1 MKRILV
7 IIALCSPLLMQ
18 AQSIEHIL
26 KSIEQNNKELKAQK
40 HAADATKMEN
50 RTNNNLPDPTVSYSS
65 FYSNGAEGGHGTEFV
80 ASQGFDFPTQYIARN
95 RQATLQNEAV
105 DKQQQAA
112 RRDILLN
119 AKNLCLD
126 LILLNQE
133 KTLMDIRMKN
143 ADELQA
149 LYEKRL
155 TTGDA
160 NILEVNKIK
169 MERMNVQTEVAQN
182 SAAHRTALQS
192 LLAMNGNMPLEFAET
207 TYPAIQEINDYNVMR
222 DEVMASDLD
231 LQAAAATARAA
242 EKQVSVDR
250 QGWLPKLEAGFRR
263 NTDDAVSMN
272 GFVVG
277 GSLPLFQNRKK
288 VKIAK
293 AQAISAQLMQESA
306 KDRVEASL
314 MSLFNEMQ
322 QLKDA
327 MNAYDVPLMYRSLDL
342 LKQALTEGQISLIEY
357 FVETESI
364 YKNLQA
370 YMQIENQYQK
380 VMANIYKN
388 YNGGGYENS
397 ANMLAGLLIPE
408 ASRKKVFAV
417 FSDNKGQSYSND
429 FCVETKGTA
438 GYLKL
443 NSNRIYILTSQS
455 TASSSEVVINSL
467 NPFMDVILIG
477 ELTEGKNV
485 GMEMQKNDKYE
496 WIYWPITL
504 RVTNAVNDDYSAGFK
519 PDIEWNE
526 YDLTQNPTDALLP
539 LGDPDEFMLGKA
551 ISLITGINRSARS
564 MNTLG
569 IFSKCL

>member
-40 HAADATKMEN
+40 HAADETKMEN

-357 FVETESI
+357 FVETENI

-388 YNGGGYENS
+388 N
-397 ANMLAGLLIPE
+397 L
-408 ASRKKVFAV
+408 
-417 FSDNKGQSYSND
+417 
-429 FCVETKGTA
+429 
-438 GYLKL
+438 
-443 NSNRIYILTSQS
+443 
-455 TASSSEVVINSL
+455 
-467 NPFMDVILIG
+467 
-477 ELTEGKNV
+477 
-485 GMEMQKNDKYE
+485 
-496 WIYWPITL
+496 
-504 RVTNAVNDDYSAGFK
+504 
-519 PDIEWNE
+519 
-526 YDLTQNPTDALLP
+526 
-539 LGDPDEFMLGKA
+539 
-551 ISLITGINRSARS
+551 
-564 MNTLG
+564 
-569 IFSKCL
+569 